1 MDRGSVCKE
10 RTKRYRPH
18 VNRIDML
25 GAGLGSKHR
34 ENACSTPDVQHDLV
48 LESAH
53 HPFRLSKAI
62 NTPSAHE
69 AAGSRHDGK
78 ALQDVHTCVHVL
90 MRLVHTCVHI
100 SMRLF
105 LFFETGVS
113 RQAHTFSL
121 SVFPLFLLL
130 LNRRV
135 TTGTHVHLTA
145 AGVSRHARTSI

>member
-10 RTKRYRPH
+10 RTKRSRPH
-18 VNRIDML
+18 VHRIDML

-53 HPFRLSKAI
+53 HPSRLSKARS
-62 NTPSAHE
+62 TPSAHE

-78 ALQDVHTCVHVL
+78 AHQDVHTCEHVL
-90 MRLVHTCVHI
+90 MRVVHTCVHI

-105 LFFETGVS
+105 FFLKQAYHDRPTRFLSLFFHCFGYF
-113 RQAHTFSL
+113 Q
-121 SVFPLFLLL
+121 
-130 LNRRV
+130 
-135 TTGTHVHLTA
+135 TGTHVHLTA